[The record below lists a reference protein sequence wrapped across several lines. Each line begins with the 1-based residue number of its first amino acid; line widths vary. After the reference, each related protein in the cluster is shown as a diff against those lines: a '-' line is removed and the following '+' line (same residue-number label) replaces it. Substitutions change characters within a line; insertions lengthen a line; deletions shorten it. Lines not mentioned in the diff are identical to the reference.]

1 MLDATL
7 RPLID
12 RPLNWA
18 AEKIDLPWI
27 SPNSITWLGFAVGFA
42 ACIGIIVE
50 SYLVALA
57 FLIVNRLCDGLDGA
71 LARRRGATDLG
82 GYLDIVLDFIFYS
95 AFPFAFVI
103 ASPETNGLTGA
114 FLIFSFIGTGGSFL
128 AFAVFA
134 AKRNISTDIR
144 GRKSFYFLGGL
155 TEGTETIAVF
165 AALCLFPTYFP
176 QLAVVFGVLCW
187 VTVATRIAVA
197 YQVLKED

>member
-165 AALCLFPTYFP
+165 VAFCLFPLYFP
-176 QLAVVFGVLCW
+176 QLAVVFGGLCW
-187 VTVATRIAVA
+187 ITVATRIAAA